1 MPRRTGISRRRRTGS
16 VTEPSYD
23 SPSPVTEPSYDSPSP
38 VTEPSYDYSPDP
50 DPSYDYSPDP
60 QAPERMEDFEERAQE
75 RIQVRYHQRAQQRQ
89 KQLEQQQQ
97 KQQKQQEQQQ
107 QLRRR
112 RRQDAGRFEAEQ
124 RMAGQRRSELRSAL
138 EQQAT
143 LFDILG
149 LSQQERRRTL
159 G

>member
-23 SPSPVTEPSYDSPSP
+23 SPSPATEPSYDSPSP
-38 VTEPSYDYSPDP
+38 ATE
-50 DPSYDYSPDP
+50 PSYDYSPDP
-60 QAPERMEDFEERAQE
+60 QAPERMEESRERMEDFEERAQE
-75 RIQVRYHQRAQQRQ
+75 RIQTRYHQRAQQRQ
-89 KQLEQQQQ
+89 KQLEQQR
-97 KQQKQQEQQQ
+97 QKQQEQQQ

-149 LSQQERRRTL
+149 LAQQERRRTL

>member
-1 MPRRTGISRRRRTGS
+1 MS
-16 VTEPSYD
+16 
-23 SPSPVTEPSYDSPSP
+23 
-38 VTEPSYDYSPDP
+38 
-50 DPSYDYSPDP
+50 
-60 QAPERMEDFEERAQE
+60 E
-75 RIQVRYHQRAQQRQ
+75 RIPIRHHPREQQQQQKQLEQQRQ

-97 KQQKQQEQQQ
+97 KQLEQQRQKQQEQQQ

-112 RRQDAGRFEAEQ
+112 RRQDVGSFEAEQ
-124 RMAGQRRSELRSAL
+124 RMAGRRRSELRSAL

-149 LSQQERRRTL
+149 LAQQERRRTM